1 MKGKTAA
8 SVVVVLLVSSLM
20 VPGFAA
26 AGEVKGDLALGYYSE
41 FVRRGQTLSADWVIQ
56 PEMNFSYN
64 GFGAGMWAN
73 YDSEKEAFNEIDL
86 VLNYVRSHNRIDYG
100 VGYINYRIDGA
111 EDMEEFY
118 LTLAHDSLLKPYA
131 AFYWDSRTGSGGFLE
146 VGAGYSHPFSGG
158 ISVDLAADVSM
169 NFENRNLGFNEAG
182 EEFTGLYN
190 CDLSIGTRIPV
201 AELWFI
207 EAVAAYSFALSDEAE
222 WAIEQLSVD
231 GESDVAWW
239 GIALKMAF

>member
-1 MKGKTAA
+1 MKAKTVA
-8 SVVVVLLVSSLM
+8 SVVVVLLVAALM
-20 VPGFAA
+20 IPGFAA
-26 AGEVKGDLALGYYSE
+26 AGEMKGDLALGYYSDY
-41 FVRRGQTLSADWVIQ
+41 VWRGQTLSADWVIQ
-56 PEMNFSYN
+56 SEVNLSYN
-64 GFGAGMWAN
+64 GFGIGLWSN
-73 YDSEKEAFNEIDL
+73 YDSEMEAFNEVDL
-86 VLNYVRSHNRIDYG
+86 DLNYVRSHNRMDYG
-100 VGYINYRIDGA
+100 VGYIHYRIDGA
-111 EDMEEFY
+111 EDMEELY
-118 LTLAHDSLLKPYA
+118 LSLAHDSLLKPHA
-131 AFYWDSRTGSGGFLE
+131 ALYWDSKKGSGGFLQ

-169 NFENRNLGFNEAG
+169 NFENRNLGYNEAG

-207 EAVAAYSFALSDEAE
+207 EAVAAYTFALSDDAE

-231 GESDVAWW
+231 GKSDVAWW